1 MCDDVIVL
9 YRQIRY
15 IPNCM
20 LYELFPS
27 LEDPSDE
34 LQYQLLKLDYGLLEL
49 TKNVVAAIN
58 RIQTTI
64 ESMAESFKNLDEII
78 SESWDDELLVLWEY
92 PIPKPPSIIVVYS
105 YIKDTRREI
114 RKYLR
119 NRVY

>member
-58 RIQTTI
+58 RMQTTI